1 MYKKLILSTLF
12 LSSIVVYGQSGQFFD
27 APFGGGI
34 GYVPAWYVPNIDPIN
49 SQLNSIGMS
58 ELSGSGFYSSG
69 IAGFLYVGFVKNLR
83 IGGMGYGGSVSS
95 SQTIDNINR
104 EVVYSLGGG
113 GLTIEYTLP
122 FIKYIGVSVGT
133 AIGSGN
139 LELDIYRNSGSFS
152 WEGTWEELS
161 DPNVT
166 SESYNRKLEN
176 NYWMFSPIIN
186 LDYPIYRFVSL
197 RLGAGYQITF
207 ADEWTADNDQSVSG
221 IPSDLNGNSFFIQ
234 SGIFIGFFSF

>member
-1 MYKKLILSTLF
+1 MYKKLILSTLI

-49 SQLNSIGMS
+49 SQLNAIGMS
-58 ELSGSGFYSSG
+58 ELSSSGFYSSG

-83 IGGMGYGGSVSS
+83 VGGMGYGGSLST
-95 SQTIDNINR
+95 SQTIESESR

-113 GLTIEYTLP
+113 GLTVEYTIP
-122 FIKYIGVSVGT
+122 FIKDIGVSVGA

-139 LELDIYRNSGSFS
+139 LELDIYRNSGDF
-152 WEGTWEELS
+152 TWEETWGEFS
-161 DPNVT
+161 NPDSSTGNF
-166 SESYNRKLEN
+166 NRKLKN
-176 NYWMFSPIIN
+176 SFWMITPTIN

-197 RLGAGYQITF
+197 RLGVGYQITF
-207 ADEWTADNDQSVSG
+207 ADDWTADNEQPVSN
-221 IPSDLNGNSFFIQ
+221 IPSDLNSNSFFIQ

>member
-1 MYKKLILSTLF
+1 MYKKLILSTLI

-49 SQLNSIGMS
+49 SQLNTIGMS
-58 ELSGSGFYSSG
+58 ELSSSGFYSSG
-69 IAGFLYVGFVKNLR
+69 IAGFLYIGFVKNLR
-83 IGGMGYGGSVSS
+83 LGGMGYGGSLSTS
-95 SQTIDNINR
+95 DENR

-113 GLTIEYTLP
+113 GLTVEYTLP
-122 FIKYIGVSVGT
+122 FIKGIGVSVGA

-139 LELDIYRNSGSFS
+139 LELDIYRNSGDFT
-152 WEGTWEELS
+152 WEGTW
-161 DPNVT
+161 DPNVP
-166 SESYNRKLEN
+166 SESYSRKLEN
-176 NYWMFSPIIN
+176 SFWMITPTLN

-197 RLGAGYQITF
+197 RLGVGYQLTF
-207 ADEWTADNDQSVSG
+207 ADEWTADNDQPVSN
-221 IPSDLNGNSFFIQ
+221 IPSDLNSNSFFIQ

>member
-1 MYKKLILSTLF
+1 MYKKLILSTLV

-49 SQLNSIGMS
+49 SQLNEIGMS
-58 ELSGSGFYSSG
+58 ELSSSGFYSSG

-83 IGGMGYGGSVSS
+83 VGGMGYAGSLSTS
-95 SQTIDNINR
+95 DENR

-113 GLTIEYTLP
+113 GLTVEYTLP
-122 FIKYIGVSVGT
+122 FIKGIGVSVGT

-139 LELDIYRNSGSFS
+139 LELDIYRNSGDFT

-161 DPNVT
+161 NPNNS

-176 NYWMFSPIIN
+176 SFWMITPTIN

-197 RLGAGYQITF
+197 RLGVGYQLTF
-207 ADEWTADNDQSVSG
+207 ADEWTADNDQPVSN
-221 IPSDLNGNSFFIQ
+221 IPSDLNSNSFFIQ